1 MLNLHNL
8 RSAGKKRKRIGR
20 GGAHGGS
27 SCRGNGGQKKYGKG
41 PGLLFEGGQM
51 PLVRRLPKRGF
62 TNAPFKKQ
70 YEVINVARLQDHFD
84 DNAVITVEALIES
97 GIIHNACAA
106 IKILGG
112 GTLTK
117 KLTVHA
123 HAASA
128 QARTSIEQK
137 GGSLILIPE
146 R

>member
-1 MLNLHNL
+1 MLNLHSL

-27 SCRGNGGQKKYGKG
+27 SCRGNGGQKKHGKG

-70 YEVINVARLQDHFD
+70 YEVINIARLNDRFD
-84 DNAVITVEALIES
+84 DNAVITLDALIES
-97 GIIHNACAA
+97 GIIRGSCKM
-106 IKILGG
+106 IKILGSG
-112 GTLTK
+112 VLNK

-128 QARTSIEQK
+128 EARKSIELQ
-137 GGSLILIPE
+137 GGSLILISE